1 MEVEQTTKQVVPN
14 TIQLESL
21 AGKTHEDVLI
31 ILINKINAQ
40 QKEINGLWN
49 RIRKKK

>member
-1 MEVEQTTKQVVPN
+1 MEVEQNTKQVVPN
-14 TIQLESL
+14 TIQLQSL
-21 AGKTHEDVLI
+21 AGKTHEEVLI
-31 ILINKINAQ
+31 ILINKINNQ